1 MAAKKKAKKAAVKV
15 VPTFIGDYDW
25 KWILE
30 NPDHP
35 EYAKVKK
42 EARKK
47 KYI

>member
-1 MAAKKKAKKAAVKV
+1 MAKKKAEKKSEPKV
-15 VPTFIGDYDW
+15 EAYIDGYDW
-25 KWILE
+25 KWIMD

-35 EYAKVKK
+35 EHKRIVK